1 MKYHLIN
8 KVTGQ
13 PIEGIVISDVA
24 KEDFMQLMNWKEDDW
39 EDNTIEVK

>member
-1 MKYHLIN
+1 MKYNLIN

-13 PIEGIVISDVA
+13 PIEGIVISDIA

-39 EDNTIEVK
+39 KSNTKEIE